1 MEIHSIYDV
10 AKLLSTAAVSEQYS
24 VATVNVLDACKKG
37 RLTEDEA
44 VLTSVGWLITPEGAA
59 RLWSHRNTIE
69 STVTDALMGKTWP
82 KEQAVEEARQTILP
96 LLSIERKRHF
106 VLSMKHARKM
116 LIEFKDKTLAVYSD
130 AEDDASFHVAHV
142 EPIEK
147 TTLYTCPRGREGEVY
162 REIYDTTYEAEQR
175 IRSFDDEPGWAKYAN
190 ECNEAEL
197 LGEHI

>member
-69 STVTDALMGKTWP
+69 STVTDALMGETWP
-82 KEQAVEEARQTILP
+82 KEQAVEEARQTIFP

-130 AEDDASFHVAHV
+130 AEDAASFHVAHV

-162 REIYDTTYEAEQR
+162 REIYDTPYEAEQR
-175 IRSFDDEPGWAKYAN
+175 IRSFDDEPGWSKYAK
-190 ECNEAEL
+190 ECNVTEL

>member
-10 AKLLSTAAVSEQYS
+10 SKLLSTAAVSEQYS
-24 VATVNVLDACKKG
+24 IATVNVLEACKKG

-69 STVTDALMGKTWP
+69 RIVTDALMGKTWP
-82 KEQAVEEARQTILP
+82 KETAVEEAQKTILP

-106 VLSMKHARKM
+106 VLSMKRANKM

-130 AEDDASFHVAHV
+130 ADDDALFHVAHI
-142 EPIEK
+142 EPIKK

-162 REIYDTTYEAEQR
+162 REIYDTPYEAEQR
-175 IRSFDDEPGWAKYAN
+175 IHSFDDEPGWAKYAN
-190 ECNEAEL
+190 ECDVTEL